1 MERASEPTAG
11 MAFGCFLGV
20 AAPRELLDDGPSI
33 KLGGRAF
40 DVLTAL
46 IEAPQRAS
54 TGAYRRASSSA
65 FAALRSA
72 VSKPSVNRP

>member
-33 KLGGRAF
+33 KLGWRTF
-40 DVLTAL
+40 DMLIAL
-46 IEAPQRAS
+46 IEAPHRAP
-54 TGAYRRASSSA
+54 TGA
-65 FAALRSA
+65 L
-72 VSKPSVNRP
+72 SKSIE